1 MRAPRGWLRPVLFGL
16 LVILM
21 TIGAAQLSSPV
32 PVPATGADRPAAP
45 VGRQT
50 TATAPVTSTVL
61 VCPGPE
67 QQGLSEPAVAEQVQ
81 QVTVTA
87 RSSPLAA
94 LPAEVAAQLG
104 PRAAGASGELMV
116 VPTGV
121 TPAAGVSSRGSD
133 AEVVLEGA
141 QGALVRA
148 RGPLAAGVAATQ
160 VHLSLQE
167 QKRGLEVTPCL
178 PPAQES
184 WLLAGGGQAGRLE
197 RLVLLNPGTD
207 PVTATITVLDRD
219 RAVDP
224 LEGADV
230 VVPGGGRMVRLID
243 SGAERGSAP
252 AVRVSTADGPIA
264 AFLADRWLQG
274 STDRG
279 LELTTPTAPPA
290 TRQVIPGVMRAVG
303 SDTPTRVRVAVP
315 GAEQAVV
322 QIRALTRQG
331 PVRLQQ
337 DVTLVP
343 GGRTQDI
350 EVSDLPPGLH
360 GLEVSSDVDVVVA
373 ASAQTEPGAAGAGL
387 AWSPATPPLHGLAGL
402 VLDEPSPEQTDR
414 VLQLAAVQP
423 AAAEVVV
430 VDDDGSVRRRRIELT
445 GQETSEVE
453 FAQSSRDVWVR
464 PLDGQVHAA
473 VVWELTDPGG
483 DLLAVAPLPGL
494 PLLRPVTSVEPVLP

>member
-1 MRAPRGWLRPVLFGL
+1 LRPVLFGV
-16 LVILM
+16 LVVLM
-21 TIGAAQLSSPV
+21 TIGAARLGSPV
-32 PVPATGADRPAAP
+32 QVPAAGADRPSAP

-50 TATAPVTSTVL
+50 TTGAAAPVTSTVL

-67 QQGLSEPAVAEQVQ
+67 QQGLTDATVPEQVQ
-81 QVTVTA
+81 RVTVTA

-94 LPAEVAAQLG
+94 LPAEVAAQVG
-104 PRAAGASGELMV
+104 PSAAGASGELLI
-116 VPTGV
+116 VPTGA
-121 TPAAGVSSRGSD
+121 TPAAGPSSRGSD
-133 AEVVLEGA
+133 ADVVLEGA
-141 QGALVRA
+141 QGAVVQA

-167 QKRGLEVTPCL
+167 QSRGLEVTPCL
-178 PPAQES
+178 PPAEES

-207 PVTATITVLDRD
+207 PVTATVTVLDRD
-219 RAVDP
+219 RSPDP
-224 LEGADV
+224 RDGADV

-243 SGAERGSAP
+243 AGTERGSAP
-252 AVRVSTADGPIA
+252 AVRVSTAGDPVA

-279 LELTTPTAPPA
+279 LELTTPTSPPA
-290 TRQVIPGVMRAVG
+290 RRQVIPGVVRAAG
-303 SDTPTRVRVAVP
+303 SDARTRVRVAVP

-337 DVTLVP
+337 DVTLVS

-350 EVSDLPPGLH
+350 EVSDLPPGRH

-373 ASAQTEPGAAGAGL
+373 ASAQTEPGAAGAGGL

-402 VLDEPSPEQTDR
+402 VLDGPAPEQTGR
-414 VLQLAAVQP
+414 VLQLTAVQP

-445 GQETSEVE
+445 GQDTSEV
-453 FAQSSRDVWVR
+453 ALGQSSRDVWVR
-464 PLDGQVHAA
+464 PLAGQVHAA